1 MKVTSKL
8 KMVSGNTIT
17 FVDYG
22 KNCDAFEGREGEGEK
37 KGKSPRLKLDGTP
50 DKRTDGS
57 SRRHRQEI
65 GRKGGRRKVK
75 KGFAF
80 APQWARRQAALKG
93 LAKRWGKPDI
103 EQGVKHWKENRKAR
117 LEKAK
122 AERHAKWG
130 WTA

>member
-1 MKVTSKL
+1 MNEITQTDGNGIAESK
-8 KMVSGNTIT
+8 
-17 FVDYG
+17 G
-22 KNCDAFEGREGEGEK
+22 KEGKE
-37 KGKSPRLKLDGTP
+37 GKSPRLKRDGTP

-57 SRRHRQEI
+57 SLRHRQEI
-65 GRKGGRRKVK
+65 GRKGGLRKVK

-103 EQGVKHWKENRKAR
+103 EQGVTHWKENRKAR